1 MSCASLRVVASSIC
15 AGAEM
20 AKQKRNARN
29 EKILGRFNSGLLL
42 IRGSRRKHYQMTCEK
57 HKANSTSMDC
67 DDSFSL
73 CARNF
78 RRVMAFLLDER
89 NKIMAS

>member
-1 MSCASLRVVASSIC
+1 
-15 AGAEM
+15 
-20 AKQKRNARN
+20 
-29 EKILGRFNSGLLL
+29 
-42 IRGSRRKHYQMTCEK
+42 
-57 HKANSTSMDC
+57 MDC

-89 NKIMAS
+89 NEIMAS